1 MYKFCVTLETNI
13 SEIELRKLVGF
24 ASEKIKKFNII
35 NDAIEIY
42 IEDEKDEEITRK
54 KIDKL
59 LKRYVLTEDNEET
72 ELIGKVPDTFY
83 SYDEI
88 YDSALV
94 HKFENGQ
101 IALINQAKKLFEFF
115 DSSFA
120 EIARSFGAVEKLY
133 PALLPV
139 DAYQETGYLKTSP
152 QYSIFCSSPH
162 EDIDLLV
169 DINKKVIKKEMH
181 ESLNEPKFGLSPSAC
196 FHTYI
201 EYRNQ
206 ILENNTVVTFNQN
219 VFRNEGRFCWD
230 DYGRLMDYHVREIV
244 LVGTEKFVV
253 DTRKAILEETRKFV
267 KKVGLFGEIST
278 ASDPFVIPTMQKYK
292 KLQMQEKSKYE
303 LKLRCSDEK
312 KVACASFNFHGESFT
327 HPFNIRVKDEVLT
340 VTGCVGFGIERWV
353 LAYLAQFGTDV
364 NNWSIKL

>member
-1 MYKFCVTLETNI
+1 MHSFDYCLENDI

-24 ASEKIKKFNII
+24 ASEKIKKF
-35 NDAIEIY
+35 EILNNV
-42 IEDEKDEEITRK
+42 IKIHIDDSNDEELIRK
-54 KIDKL
+54 KVDKL
-59 LKRYVLTEDNEET
+59 LKRYVLTEDKEDIEVV
-72 ELIGKVPDTFY
+72 GKKPEKFY
-83 SYDEI
+83 DYDEI
-88 YDSALV
+88 YDSDLV

-101 IALINQAKKLFEFF
+101 IALINQAKNLFEYF

-120 EIARSFGAVEKLY
+120 DIAKHFGAVEKLY

-139 DAYQETGYLKTSP
+139 DAYQETGYLRTSP

-169 DINKKVIKKEMH
+169 DINKKVTENDIH
-181 ESLNEPKFGLSPSAC
+181 ESLSEPKFGLSPSAC

-201 EYRNQ
+201 EYRNKT
-206 ILENNTVVTFNQN
+206 LDDNTVVTFNQN

-244 LVGTEKFVV
+244 LIGTEKFVA

-267 KKVGLFGEIST
+267 EKIGMYGEIAT
-278 ASDPFVIPTMQKYK
+278 ACDPFVIPTMQKYK

-312 KVACASFNFHGESFT
+312 KLACASFNFHGESFT
-327 HPFNIRVKDEVLT
+327 HPFKIRVNDAT
-340 VTGCVGFGIERWV
+340 PTITGCVGFGIERWV
-353 LAYLAQFGTDV
+353 LAYLAQFGTNV

>member
-1 MYKFCVTLETNI
+1 MHSFNYYLESNI
-13 SEIELRKLVGF
+13 SEIELKKLVGF
-24 ASEKIKKFNII
+24 ASEKIKKFEVVDNNIKI
-35 NDAIEIY
+35 WIDDA
-42 IEDEKDEEITRK
+42 DDEELLRNK
-54 KIDKL
+54 VNKL
-59 LKRYVLTEDNEET
+59 LKRYVLTEDKEDIEIVGEKPTSFYNYDDIYNS
-72 ELIGKVPDTFY
+72 ELVY
-83 SYDEI
+83 
-88 YDSALV
+88 
-94 HKFENGQ
+94 KFENGQ

-133 PALLPV
+133 PVLIPV
-139 DAYQETGYLKTSP
+139 GAYQETGYLKTSP

-169 DINKKVIKKEMH
+169 DLNKKVSDKDMR
-181 ESLNEPKFGLSPSAC
+181 ESLSEPKFGLSPSAC

-201 EYRNQ
+201 EYRNTK
-206 ILENNTVVTFNQN
+206 LDDNTVVTFNQN

-244 LVGTEKFVV
+244 LIGTEKFVA
-253 DTRKAILEETRKFV
+253 DTRKAILEEASKFV
-267 KKVGLFGEIST
+267 EKIGLYGEIAT

-303 LKLRCSDEK
+303 LKLFCSEEK
-312 KVACASFNFHGESFT
+312 KLACASFNFHGESFT
-327 HPFNIRVKDEVLT
+327 HPFKIRVNDANPT
-340 VTGCVGFGIERWV
+340 ITGCVGFGIERWV

>member
-1 MYKFCVTLETNI
+1 MYHFELKINLLF
-13 SEIELRKLVGF
+13 SEIELKKLIGF
-24 ASEKIKKFNII
+24 ASEKIKKFEIVGN
-35 NDAIEIY
+35 NLKIY
-42 IEDEKDEEITRK
+42 IDDADDEELVK
-54 KIDKL
+54 NKVNKL
-59 LKRYVLTEDNEET
+59 LKRYVLTEDKENI
-72 ELIGKVPDTFY
+72 ELIGKLPNAFNN
-83 SYDEI
+83 YDDI
-88 YDSALV
+88 YNSDLV
-94 HKFENGQ
+94 HKFEHGQ

-120 EIARSFGAVEKLY
+120 EIAKSFGAVEKLY
-133 PALLPV
+133 PALIPV
-139 DAYQETGYLKTSP
+139 DAYQETGYLKISP

-169 DINKKVIKKEMH
+169 DINKKVTENDIH
-181 ESLNEPKFGLSPSAC
+181 ESLSEPKFGLSPSAC

-201 EYRNQ
+201 EYRNKN
-206 ILENNTVVTFNQN
+206 LDNNTVVTFNQN

-244 LVGTEKFVV
+244 LIGTEKFVA
-253 DTRKAILEETRKFV
+253 DTRKAILEEARKFIE
-267 KKVGLFGEIST
+267 KIGLCGEIAT

-303 LKLRCSDEK
+303 LKLLCSNEK
-312 KVACASFNFHGESFT
+312 KLACASFNFHGESFT
-327 HPFNIRVKDEVLT
+327 HPFNIRVKDATPT
-340 VTGCVGFGIERWV
+340 VTGCIGFGIERWI